1 MNRAKAKRWL
11 NEYLDGEIGLADKA
25 EFERLMAQDPELRR
39 EYEQMRRIGLLMSS
53 GPEVEVHPSAFR
65 AKLMERIE
73 PQQRFNFTPQRAF
86 AASMLVALIVVGL
99 AFGQFI
105 YGRAMDRPGVNN
117 VGVAS
122 GFNGQDSS
130 SEILINASSSQFL
143 NSTLQ
148 RAENGA
154 SRNAMQLVD
163 QLDRQLGVFEG
174 AVCAKGPNGYSYT
187 FPGGLP
193 TEFSIRADAASLTE
207 IQAIAAGYPGSGS
220 PAIELA
226 DGSKVSVNEYAV
238 NHPQG
243 RIDLLIRF
251 SRP

>member
-1 MNRAKAKRWL
+1 MAGISGILDIGVSSLTANRDTL
-11 NEYLDGEIGLADKA
+11 TVIGENIA
-25 EFERLMAQDPELRR
+25 
-39 EYEQMRRIGLLMSS
+39 
-53 GPEVEVHPSAFR
+53 
-65 AKLMERIE
+65 
-73 PQQRFNFTPQRAF
+73 
-86 AASMLVALIVVGL
+86 
-99 AFGQFI
+99 
-105 YGRAMDRPGVNN
+105 
-117 VGVAS
+117 
-122 GFNGQDSS
+122 
-130 SEILINASSSQFL
+130 NA
-143 NSTLQ
+143 NSTTEKPG
-148 RAENGA
+148 AEPYRRRMVSFA
-154 SRNAMQLVD
+154 D
-163 QLDRQLGVFEG
+163 TLDRQLGVFEG